1 MATKKGEYSIIE
13 LKFNSA
19 EQPKYSEKKGSG
31 GMINYGER
39 NNYPNY
45 LNRLD
50 RESPKHGAILKG
62 KSTYIFGKGLSNPE
76 TLPQLKGDSWNNL
89 LKKCISDDEKFGGYY
104 LQIIWNS
111 LGQVA
116 SIYHLKFHKVRTNQ
130 DNSKFWVKDEWDTT
144 KQLTAKDKAKEREY
158 EGFNTNNRQG
168 TQILFVKQ
176 DGGENDVYPLPSYFQ
191 ALNYIESDIEVSRHI
206 LGMAQSGFVGSKLI
220 NFNNGEPGEEA
231 KREIEK
237 RVGEK
242 FTGSSGKRFM
252 LAFNKNAAESVTVQD
267 LGTSDLT
274 KEDFTNVNN
283 LIQQEI
289 FAGHQITSPI
299 LFGIKT
305 EGQLGGR
312 TEMRD
317 AYEIFKN
324 TYVNERQ
331 QAHEEVFN
339 TLIQLAGGSEKRLII
354 PVEPLQVEFTE
365 STIVQNMTKE
375 EIRERLGLPPLEVAP
390 SATGIIDG
398 INSLPPLVA
407 NKVLESMEPNEIR
420 ALVGLVPKAGG
431 SLPIAPTDAEG
442 NEIVSQA
449 GMVND
454 NIKNLTGKQHQQLTR
469 IIRQYSKGQ
478 LTLEAATA
486 LLRAGL
492 GLNPEEISSLLGVG
506 EQAEQTAMMKFTTD
520 AVLQQFQTVGQSR
533 NSFVVVKQIPFDKDL
548 NKEMFAAADVLSVLD
563 SKILELI
570 SRDSKITADVIAK
583 AVKTEVAIVSK
594 IIKELETANY
604 LRPTITRQGTDEIIE
619 RELTQPLSEITKQKP
634 STTDILL
641 RYSYEGPKD
650 SRNRPFCARLMELD
664 KFYSRSDIERIS
676 ERLGY
681 SVWDRRGGWWTMPDG
696 EHSPSC
702 RHSWV
707 ANIVLKK

>member
-158 EGFNTNNRQG
+158 EGFNANNRQG

-220 NFNNGEPGEEA
+220 NFNNGEPPEEA

-339 TLIQLAGGSEKRLII
+339 TLIQLAGGQGLRKIT
-354 PVEPLQVEFTE
+354 PVEPIGIEFTE
-365 STIVQNMTKE
+365 ATLLSIGMPKKYFLDK
-375 EIRERLGLPPLEVAP
+375 LGISEADYPGI
-390 SATGIIDG
+390 ATGTADG
-398 INSLPPLVA
+398 
-407 NKVLESMEPNEIR
+407 
-420 ALVGLVPKAGG
+420 
-431 SLPIAPTDAEG
+431 
-442 NEIVSQA
+442 
-449 GMVND
+449 VND
-454 NIKNLTGKQHQQLTR
+454 NVKNLTAKQHQQILRVVRDFTKARITR
-469 IIRQYSKGQ
+469 Q
-478 LTLEAATA
+478 AAT
-486 LLRAGL
+486 
-492 GLNPEEISSLLGVG
+492 SLLKSGYGLTDDDILAFLGEDGEQTFIKFSSDNIIEHFKTVG
-506 EQAEQTAMMKFTTD
+506 EKRE
-520 AVLQQFQTVGQSR
+520 G
-533 NSFVVVKQIPFDKDL
+533 FVIVKQIPFKDDYLKETFAVQSDLSKLDADIL
-548 NKEMFAAADVLSVLD
+548 N
-563 SKILELI
+563 LI
-570 SRDSKITADVIAK
+570 SKDKRITPEVIAE
-583 AVKTEVAIVSK
+583 VTNTELPIVNK
-594 IIKELETANY
+594 IIKELENGGF